1 MSDSFVNL
9 PLDKLKNRENIVSRV
24 ERLEGKTG
32 ARPSAT
38 AVSLGEIAG
47 QTGTLQVDGS
57 IVVIDRATGL
67 SIVTIDSD
75 GVFMQNSAN
84 GWFNFEDAAGNRGTI
99 NIAADP
105 SNDLEFV
112 NIAESPAGLISFFL
126 KIGGVSTPVFR
137 LTTTRTYFNPNAE
150 DVDFSVGSAGNANFF
165 VIDAGAET
173 VMVDG
178 SLTVTTG
185 DVNVNSGSVNVSAG
199 YISLAASSGYDLLY
213 GALEAH
219 EGFFPVSETWTR
231 TGTHSFTVPSDR
243 ESRYRK
249 GTKLAYTDAGVNE
262 YGVVG
267 SSVFVTTDNA
277 TTVTLIPNT
286 DYGMSTDTIA
296 DPHVSYADNPLD
308 FPDWFN
314 FDAAPSGFSAVPASP
329 SYRWR
334 TSGRCIFISYGE
346 PNNGT
351 SNATTFT
358 ATVPVAPVNAV
369 TGVAGTLVDN
379 GTVRTVAGRVTIGAG
394 STTMIFRTD
403 MASGAW
409 TNANGK
415 RGVAALFYEY

>member
-1 MSDSFVNL
+1 MSDFVDL
-9 PLDKLKNRENIVSRV
+9 PLQKLLNRQNPITRIENL
-24 ERLEGKTG
+24 ERGK
-32 ARPSAT
+32 AAPSARVGQLGQIGQGT
-38 AVSLGEIAG
+38 GSLV
-47 QTGTLQVDGS
+47 VDES
-57 IVVIDRATGL
+57 IVVVNRTDGL
-67 SIVTIDSD
+67 PDVTINDTGIIFRNQEGRFVFVDTSGNENTVEAYIDGSD
-75 GVFMQNSAN
+75 NLTFKNAVGS
-84 GWFNFEDAAGNRGTI
+84 GTSSI
-99 NIAADP
+99 RFHVDDTAHNVIQFYFDELG
-105 SNDLEFV
+105 LEM
-112 NIAESPAGLISFFL
+112 PAGSIYVRVGNVQ
-126 KIGGVSTPVFR
+126 IDTP
-137 LTTTRTYFNPNAE
+137 
-150 DVDFSVGSAGNANFF
+150 
-165 VIDAGAET
+165 GA
-173 VMVDG
+173 DLYYG
-178 SLTVTTG
+178 SL
-185 DVNVNSGSVNVSAG
+185 A
-199 YISLAASSGYDLLY
+199 
-213 GALEAH
+213 AH

-231 TGTHSFTVPSDR
+231 TGTHSFTVPSNL

-249 GTKLAYTDAGVNE
+249 GTKLAYTDAGVGE